1 MAMANMIGNSP
12 AQFNWADEEFTFKTM
27 DYPIGGKLLST

>member
-1 MAMANMIGNSP
+1 MAIANMIGNNP

-27 DYPIGGKLLST
+27 EYH